1 MKKFLF
7 LVTAVLAVASCTKVA
22 EPTLS
27 GLDPNAFKDK
37 YEGKKVALYTLKNE
51 QGMEVCITNFG
62 GRIVSMM
69 VPDINGDFLDVVLG
83 FDNIQDYYP
92 ENNASDFGA
101 AIGRYANRIKQ
112 GQFTLDGETYQLPR
126 NNFGHCLHGGPKG
139 WQYKVYKVVKHNDT
153 MLKLLMDSPD
163 GDSGFP
169 GRVKAYVTYTLL
181 PENALKIEYEAT
193 TDKPTI
199 INMTNH
205 SYFNLAGDPE
215 YHRVSEDFMRLNA
228 ITYTPVDATFIPTGD
243 ILNVSQT
250 PMDFSSGEYIGK
262 DIDNFAFE
270 QIKNGNG
277 FDHNWI
283 LNTHRDINEPAV
295 RVYSAQSCILL
306 TVYTDEPG
314 IQIYTGNFLDGSVQG
329 KKGVYYKKRSG
340 ICLETQK
347 YPDSPNHPDW
357 PSPVLRPGE
366 TYRSNTIFAFS
377 TLDINGEGNEENNQE
392 Q

>member
-1 MKKFLF
+1 MKKILF
-7 LVTAVLAVASCTKVA
+7 LVAAAFALFSCAKQA

-37 YEGKKVALYTLKNE
+37 YNGKKVALYTLKNE

-62 GRIVSMM
+62 GRIVSIMA
-69 VPDINGDFLDVVLG
+69 PDIKGNFLDVVLG

-101 AIGRYANRIKQ
+101 AIGRYANRINQ

-126 NNFGHCLHGGPKG
+126 NNFGHCLHGGPDG

-169 GRVKAYVTYTLL
+169 GRVKAYVTYTLT
-181 PENALKIEYEAT
+181 PDNALKISYEAT
-193 TDKPTI
+193 TNKPTV

-215 YHRVSEDFMRLNA
+215 YHRVSEDFIRMNA
-228 ITYTPVDATFIPTGD
+228 LAFTPVDATYMPTGE
-243 ILNVSQT
+243 IRSVSRT
-250 PMDFSSGEYIGK
+250 PMDFTSGEYVGRN
-262 DIDNFAFE
+262 IDNFADE
-270 QIKNGNG
+270 QIRNGNG

-283 LNTHRDINEPAV
+283 LNNHRDINEPAV
-295 RVYSAQSCILL
+295 MLYAAQSCILL

-314 IQIYTGNFLDGSVQG
+314 IQIYTGNFLDGRVKG
-329 KKGVYYKKRSG
+329 KHGIYYKKRSG

-347 YPDSPNHPDW
+347 YPDSPNHPEW
-357 PSPVLRPGE
+357 PSCVLRPGE
-366 TYRSNTIFAFS
+366 TYRSNTVYAFS
-377 TLDINGEGNEENNQE
+377 TLDINGGDEAKTLIE